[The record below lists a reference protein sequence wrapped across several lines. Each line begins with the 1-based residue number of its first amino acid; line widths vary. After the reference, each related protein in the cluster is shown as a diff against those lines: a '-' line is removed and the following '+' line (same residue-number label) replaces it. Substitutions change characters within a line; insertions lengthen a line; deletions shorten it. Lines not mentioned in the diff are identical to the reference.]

1 MLSEE
6 QKTRLRPR
14 VISLQSTAGAMI
26 VASALAASVIAAIA
40 NWDELGDRLSMLPL
54 IGAIFGLMMI
64 GSGITFPLVF
74 AGEFA
79 TGDSEEE
86 RVKSAVQ
93 SVSVEYL
100 IRFALVQAALFTNLL
115 VLMLDL
121 HTVTLGIVGFAMATL
136 LFLFPFQS
144 RFVGSVEK
152 RLR

>member
-121 HTVTLGIVGFAMATL
+121 HTVTLGIVGFEMATL